1 MPEREP
7 DPYRP
12 PTPRSAASGL
22 LPAVLAVAIAAGAG
36 WWFWWRPAHA
46 PVAVPVATAPEP
58 AAPASA
64 PASAPAEVASGPQNP
79 VDALAAPAPALPAL
93 ADSDAYVAKSLNE
106 LLGAQKVAS
115 FLQLDGFVRRVVATV
130 DNLGRHTAASRL
142 WPVQPTPGR
151 FQVEGPEEAAT
162 QTIAPANAARYGAF
176 VSFAEALPREG
187 VVKLYAQLY
196 PLFQTAYEELG
207 YPGKYFNDR
216 LIAVLDQLITTPE
229 PKGPLQVQLT
239 HVQGEVP
246 STRPWVRYEFADPQ
260 LQALSSG
267 QKALLRMGPDNA
279 RRLKAVLSDLR
290 RRLAA
295 GGAPPRAAA
304 PAAPP
309 VAASAAR

>member
-1 MPEREP
+1 MTEREP

-12 PTPRSAASGL
+12 PAARSGASWA
-22 LPAVLAVAIAAGAG
+22 LPAVLVLAVAAGAG

-46 PVAVPVATAPEP
+46 PVAAPTATAPAPEP
-58 AAPASA
+58 AAPASE
-64 PASAPAEVASGPQNP
+64 PASAPAQAASAPQNP
-79 VDALAAPAPALPAL
+79 VDGLAAAAPSLPAL

-106 LLGAQKVAS
+106 LLGPQKVAS
-115 FLQLDGFVRRVVATV
+115 FLQLDGFVRRAVATV

-176 VSFAEALPREG
+176 VAFAEALPREG

-216 LIAVLDQLITTPE
+216 LVAVLDQLIATPE
-229 PKGPLQVQLT
+229 PQGPLQVKLT

-279 RRLKAVLSDLR
+279 RRLKAVLRDLR
-290 RRLAA
+290 QRVAT
-295 GGAPPRAAA
+295 GGAV
-304 PAAPP
+304 PAKP
-309 VAASAAR
+309 VR